1 MPTDDPVSKA
11 LAGAK
16 NALASARNFTKSAGD
31 TDPSRFAAKPA
42 APKPAAKPASG
53 GMAREAS
60 DVGSGLRWRA
70 EQVKNIGEMKKG
82 GTIPKTG
89 SYKMHKGE
97 EVVTA
102 DKSNLQDVIERAKD
116 SLGGPMR
123 PAHGMRSTRI
133 DHHSNGSHTVTH
145 VPHMNTMDS
154 KSNEDISYAVKNH
167 AELASKIKEYLGD
180 KEEMAEGDKKKD
192 SKSEESAEKV

>member
-1 MPTDDPVSKA
+1 MPNDDAVSKA

-16 NALASARNFTKSAGD
+16 SALAGARKFTQSTGD

-42 APKPAAKPASG
+42 ASAPAPAAKKPETG
-53 GMAREAS
+53 IAREAS
-60 DVGSGLRWRA
+60 DVGTGIKYRL
-70 EQVKNIGEMKKG
+70 EQQKSLGSMKKG

-102 DKSNLQDVIERAKD
+102 DKSNLQEVIERAKD

-123 PAHGMRSTRI
+123 PKHGMRSSHV
-133 DHHSNGSHTVTH
+133 DHLNDGSHV
-145 VPHMNTMDS
+145 VRMQPHAGD
-154 KSNEDISYAVKNH
+154 EVSYSAKDH
-167 AELASKIKEYLGD
+167 KELADKLKQYLGD
-180 KEEMAEGDKKKD
+180 KEEMAEGDSKPD
-192 SKSEESAEKV
+192 SKAEESKEKA